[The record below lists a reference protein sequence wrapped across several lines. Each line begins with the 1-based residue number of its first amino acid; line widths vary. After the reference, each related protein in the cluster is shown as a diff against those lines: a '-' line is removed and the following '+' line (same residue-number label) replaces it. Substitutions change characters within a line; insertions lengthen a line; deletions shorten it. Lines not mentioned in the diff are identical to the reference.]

1 MIRPRGKD
9 QYVSLLHALNTDDRS
24 AGLKSIFEGRLARR
38 RVVLEQ
44 KSKVGSL
51 VDHPINDEE

>member
-1 MIRPRGKD
+1 MAFLADK
-9 QYVSLLHALNTDDRS
+9 HRS
-24 AGLKSIFEGRLARR
+24 GTLKKIFEGRLARR

-51 VDHPINDEE
+51 VDHPINDDE